1 MVSYPPQSP
10 VSFDKPMDEPPENR
24 PAGGN
29 LRYVSDMLLQ
39 LKVVSGREGGPFLA
53 YLLELARA
61 EAIERLTLAGAQ
73 PASDTLP
80 SE

>member
-1 MVSYPPQSP
+1 
-10 VSFDKPMDEPPENR
+10 MDEPPQHR
-24 PAGGN
+24 PPGGN
-29 LRYVSDMLLQ
+29 LRYVSDMLSQ

-61 EAIERLTLAGAQ
+61 EAIERLTKAGAH